1 MVIVA
6 ALTGSNTLR
15 RISFV
20 PCSCD
25 DQNYVIPV
33 INNSIHGESDGV
45 CGQYLL
51 TGNLKHFCSDVNNLR
66 LFKKREDEDQT
77 RASNCCLQLQEWW
90 SMDSALTDLGCVYK
104 LTELIFNY
112 FTALLFVNIIILY
125 IFVYSCS
132 S

>member
-33 INNSIHGESDGV
+33 INNSIHRESDRV

-51 TGNLKHFCSDVNNLR
+51 TGNLKHFCSDVNNLC

-77 RASNCCLQLQEWW
+77 RASNCCLQLYLNRH
-90 SMDSALTDLGCVYK
+90 AAFV
-104 LTELIFNY
+104 
-112 FTALLFVNIIILY
+112 LFSKIIITVQNKTEKKHKSIIEY
-125 IFVYSCS
+125 KQII
-132 S
+132 